1 MIRALI
7 GEGIFGLCP
16 QIYEDSVTFW
26 RLIINEESILGKP
39 CELLDIDSGKAIAI
53 VLIPEEMDQVSDKF
67 ELKRIQ

>member
-16 QIYEDSVTFW
+16 QIHEDSVSFW

-39 CELLDIDSGKAIAI
+39 CELRDIDSNQPLVKVLLPEAI
-53 VLIPEEMDQVSDKF
+53 DQVSNNF
-67 ELKRIQ
+67 SLPRI